1 MDLLVG
7 GFDVFTYKWKT
18 NRLKRAS
25 QPGYAFAFAA
35 HFINVKN
42 SKTTLHRVLQVNV
55 HSISCHPIANTA
67 ALLSKSTLATVL
79 TAKICYI
86 LHNYSSVQ
94 VAIS

>member
-1 MDLLVG
+1 MEDKQTKES
-7 GFDVFTYKWKT
+7 FTA
-18 NRLKRAS
+18 RLCVRIRCS
-25 QPGYAFAFAA
+25 
-35 HFINVKN
+35 FINFKN

-86 LHNYSSVQ
+86 LHNYSSLQ